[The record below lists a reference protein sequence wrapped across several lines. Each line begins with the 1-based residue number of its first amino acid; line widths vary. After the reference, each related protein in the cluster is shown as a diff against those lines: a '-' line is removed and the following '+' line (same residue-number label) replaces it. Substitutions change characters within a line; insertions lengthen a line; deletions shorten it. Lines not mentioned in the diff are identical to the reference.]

1 MFYRLD
7 FLTRRVT
14 AIMLR
19 TSLDF
24 GLQQID
30 CVKEFGLK
38 YKICL
43 HMNLIVMA
51 QGTTFSSW
59 NLFIYFKSYVEAF

>member
-1 MFYRLD
+1 
-7 FLTRRVT
+7 
-14 AIMLR
+14 MLR